1 MVYILNG
8 ETEKCT
14 YTIYLFR
21 IGLDRTCG
29 PPCLVNKHKRN
40 TKSLFESN
48 PQHARLITVNF
59 PVVWTWLRVFHTWLK
74 VGVLIDAI
82 RHKKALHPCQTRN
95 VAFWVN
101 ICRSVD
107 LPVQI
112 CCQRMSNKMLRFLSR
127 RRARSVSGQT
137 TSSQIKNQRLLSNK
151 NVVQCRVVLLDGTDL
166 PIELSKKALASDLY
180 EQVFYS
186 LDLIEKDYFGLQYTD
201 SNNVQHWLDPTKP
214 IKKQVKIGPPYT
226 LRLKVKFYS
235 SEPNTLR
242 EELTRYQFF
251 LQLKQDV
258 LEGKLHCPHQVSVQL
273 AALAL
278 QCQTEQME
286 LEILEEY
293 AKCSGLSPAQAESAY
308 LSKAKW
314 LDMYGVDMHTVLGKD
329 ACEYSLGLT
338 PTGILVFEGTQKIGL
353 FFWPKIGRLDFKK
366 KKLTLVVVEEDDEGR
381 GEQEHTFV
389 FRLVNEK
396 ACKHLWKCAVEHH
409 AFFRL
414 RAPVKGASGRQN
426 FFRMGSRFRYSG
438 KTEFQT
444 TQLNRARRTVQFER
458 RPSQRYAR
466 RQSHV
471 LRERQRQQVE
481 QPQPPV
487 VVNNEEESL
496 QRQPSQCSTK
506 SSDSSVHATSSPLVD
521 SLLKSLAKDQQPLE
535 PRNQT
540 AVSNTE
546 KETEPVKTSL
556 IIENMTNQTSLVP
569 NNQVGGTSSLPPR
582 TPIPPESL
590 KCNILKAKSLEQGK
604 NSNLVSITSM
614 DASSIIAKNNQPSD
628 AATIVSVGGD
638 KLTLSVSGAMMMNPS
653 AEDNVTVTHFSLD
666 SWGQIEQ
673 KTTQLNPKVSNQSQN
688 PFNPFTSD
696 NNNEVTAVSESIEE
710 DTKTEE
716 EKKANTNPFIDSNP
730 FLGLLN
736 PFKEIQPVV
745 EKKAEVETEKN
756 GARVVKTEEI
766 QTTTTTLT
774 HKDDNSAVSDIS
786 PWLVADPS
794 QTTTTDQ
801 TPIKH
806 TVITRKTVIT
816 TQL

>member
-1 MVYILNG
+1 
-8 ETEKCT
+8 
-14 YTIYLFR
+14 
-21 IGLDRTCG
+21 
-29 PPCLVNKHKRN
+29 
-40 TKSLFESN
+40 
-48 PQHARLITVNF
+48 
-59 PVVWTWLRVFHTWLK
+59 
-74 VGVLIDAI
+74 
-82 RHKKALHPCQTRN
+82 
-95 VAFWVN
+95 
-101 ICRSVD
+101 
-107 LPVQI
+107 
-112 CCQRMSNKMLRFLSR
+112 MLRFLSR

-137 TSSQIKNQRLLSNK
+137 SSQIKNQRLPSNK

-258 LEGKLHCPHQVSVQL
+258 LEGRLHCPHQVAVQL

-278 QCQTEQME
+278 QSELGDYDAAIHSAATVSEFRFVPGQTEQME

-293 AKCSGLSPAQAESAY
+293 MRTSGLSPAQAESSY

-481 QPQPPV
+481 QTQPTPPPA
-487 VVNNEEESL
+487 EEEPL
-496 QRQPSQCSTK
+496 QRQPSRCSTK
-506 SSDSSVHATSSPLVD
+506 SSDSSVQGTSSPLVD

-540 AVSNTE
+540 TVASSE
-546 KETEPVKTSL
+546 KESEPTKTSL
-556 IIENMTNQTSLVP
+556 TVETIANQVQLVP

-590 KCNILKAKSLEQGK
+590 KCNILKATLEQGK
-604 NSNLVSITSM
+604 NSNLISITST
-614 DASSIIAKNNQPSD
+614 DAPGIITKKNQHSD
-628 AATIVSVGGD
+628 AATIVSVD
-638 KLTLSVSGAMMMNPS
+638 
-653 AEDNVTVTHFSLD
+653 
-666 SWGQIEQ
+666 
-673 KTTQLNPKVSNQSQN
+673 
-688 PFNPFTSD
+688 
-696 NNNEVTAVSESIEE
+696 ESP
-710 DTKTEE
+710 
-716 EKKANTNPFIDSNP
+716 A
-730 FLGLLN
+730 
-736 PFKEIQPVV
+736 
-745 EKKAEVETEKN
+745 A
-756 GARVVKTEEI
+756 
-766 QTTTTTLT
+766 
-774 HKDDNSAVSDIS
+774 SDIS
-786 PWLVADPS
+786 PWLVEDLLQSPAP
-794 QTTTTDQ
+794 DQ
-801 TPIKH
+801 TPTKH
-806 TVITRKTVIT
+806 TVVTRKTVIT

>member
-1 MVYILNG
+1 
-8 ETEKCT
+8 
-14 YTIYLFR
+14 
-21 IGLDRTCG
+21 
-29 PPCLVNKHKRN
+29 
-40 TKSLFESN
+40 
-48 PQHARLITVNF
+48 
-59 PVVWTWLRVFHTWLK
+59 
-74 VGVLIDAI
+74 
-82 RHKKALHPCQTRN
+82 
-95 VAFWVN
+95 
-101 ICRSVD
+101 
-107 LPVQI
+107 
-112 CCQRMSNKMLRFLSR
+112 MLRFLSR
-127 RRARSVSGQT
+127 RRARSVTGQN

-258 LEGKLHCPHQVSVQL
+258 LDGKLHCPHQVAVQL

-278 QCQTEQME
+278 QSELGDYDPTMHSAATVSEFRFVPGQTEQME

-338 PTGILVFEGTQKIGL
+338 PTGILVFEGMQKIGL

-414 RAPVKGASGRQN
+414 RAPVKGTSGRQN

-471 LRERQRQQVE
+471 LRERQRQQVDQLQ
-481 QPQPPV
+481 QPLTT
-487 VVNNEEESL
+487 EEEPL
-496 QRQPSQCSTK
+496 QRQPSHSSTK
-506 SSDSSVHATSSPLVD
+506 SSDSSVQGASSPLVD

-535 PRNQT
+535 SRNQT
-540 AVSNTE
+540 AVVNTE
-546 KETEPVKTSL
+546 KESEPVKSTL
-556 IIENMTNQTSLVP
+556 PVDNAANQVQLVP

-604 NSNLVSITSM
+604 NSNLISITSV
-614 DASSIIAKNNQPSD
+614 DQSAVTVKNSQHTD
-628 AATIVSVGGD
+628 AATIVSVD
-638 KLTLSVSGAMMMNPS
+638 
-653 AEDNVTVTHFSLD
+653 D
-666 SWGQIEQ
+666 S
-673 KTTQLNPKVSNQSQN
+673 P
-688 PFNPFTSD
+688 
-696 NNNEVTAVSESIEE
+696 
-710 DTKTEE
+710 
-716 EKKANTNPFIDSNP
+716 
-730 FLGLLN
+730 
-736 PFKEIQPVV
+736 
-745 EKKAEVETEKN
+745 
-756 GARVVKTEEI
+756 
-766 QTTTTTLT
+766 
-774 HKDDNSAVSDIS
+774 AVSDIS

-794 QTTTTDQ
+794 QAPTTEQ
-801 TPIKH
+801 SPGKQ

>member
-1 MVYILNG
+1 
-8 ETEKCT
+8 
-14 YTIYLFR
+14 
-21 IGLDRTCG
+21 
-29 PPCLVNKHKRN
+29 
-40 TKSLFESN
+40 
-48 PQHARLITVNF
+48 
-59 PVVWTWLRVFHTWLK
+59 
-74 VGVLIDAI
+74 
-82 RHKKALHPCQTRN
+82 
-95 VAFWVN
+95 
-101 ICRSVD
+101 
-107 LPVQI
+107 
-112 CCQRMSNKMLRFLSR
+112 MLRFLSR
-127 RRARSVSGQT
+127 RRARSVTGQN

-258 LEGKLHCPHQVSVQL
+258 LEGKLHCPHQVAVQL

-278 QCQTEQME
+278 QSELGDYDPTMHSAATVSEFRFVPGQTEQME

-338 PTGILVFEGTQKIGL
+338 PTGILVFEGMQKIGL

-414 RAPVKGASGRQN
+414 RAPVKGTSGRQN

-471 LRERQRQQVE
+471 LRERQRQQVDQLQ
-481 QPQPPV
+481 QPLTT
-487 VVNNEEESL
+487 EEEPL
-496 QRQPSQCSTK
+496 QRQPSHASTK
-506 SSDSSVHATSSPLVD
+506 SSDSSVQGASSPLVD

-540 AVSNTE
+540 AVVNTE
-546 KETEPVKTSL
+546 KESEPVKSTL
-556 IIENMTNQTSLVP
+556 PVDNIANQVQLVP
-569 NNQVGGTSSLPPR
+569 NNQVGGSSSLPPR

-604 NSNLVSITSM
+604 NSNLISITSV
-614 DASSIIAKNNQPSD
+614 DQSAVTVKNSQHSD
-628 AATIVSVGGD
+628 AATIVSVD
-638 KLTLSVSGAMMMNPS
+638 
-653 AEDNVTVTHFSLD
+653 D
-666 SWGQIEQ
+666 S
-673 KTTQLNPKVSNQSQN
+673 P
-688 PFNPFTSD
+688 
-696 NNNEVTAVSESIEE
+696 
-710 DTKTEE
+710 
-716 EKKANTNPFIDSNP
+716 
-730 FLGLLN
+730 
-736 PFKEIQPVV
+736 
-745 EKKAEVETEKN
+745 
-756 GARVVKTEEI
+756 
-766 QTTTTTLT
+766 
-774 HKDDNSAVSDIS
+774 AVSDIS

-794 QTTTTDQ
+794 QAATTEQ
-801 TPIKH
+801 SPGKQ

>member
-1 MVYILNG
+1 
-8 ETEKCT
+8 
-14 YTIYLFR
+14 
-21 IGLDRTCG
+21 
-29 PPCLVNKHKRN
+29 
-40 TKSLFESN
+40 
-48 PQHARLITVNF
+48 
-59 PVVWTWLRVFHTWLK
+59 
-74 VGVLIDAI
+74 
-82 RHKKALHPCQTRN
+82 
-95 VAFWVN
+95 
-101 ICRSVD
+101 
-107 LPVQI
+107 
-112 CCQRMSNKMLRFLSR
+112 MSNKMLRFLSR

-258 LEGKLHCPHQVSVQL
+258 LEGKLHCPHQVAVQL

-278 QCQTEQME
+278 QSELGDYDPAIHSAATVSEFRFVPGQTEQME

-293 AKCSGLSPAQAESAY
+293 TKCSGLSPAQAESAY

-481 QPQPPV
+481 QPQSAPV
-487 VVNNEEESL
+487 ITNEEESL
-496 QRQPSQCSTK
+496 QRQSSQCSTK
-506 SSDSSVHATSSPLVD
+506 SSDSSVHPTPSPLVD

-540 AVSNTE
+540 IVNTE
-546 KETEPVKTSL
+546 KESEPVKTSL
-556 IIENMTNQTSLVP
+556 IIENISNQTSLVP

-614 DASSIIAKNNQPSD
+614 DTPTVIGKNNQHSD

-638 KLTLSVSGAMMMNPS
+638 KLTLSVSGTTMINPS
-653 AEDNVTVTHFSLD
+653 ADDNVTVTHFSLD

-673 KTTQLNPKVSNQSQN
+673 KTTQLNPKISNQSQN

-696 NNNEVTAVSESIEE
+696 NNNEITNNISENIEE
-710 DTKTEE
+710 DRKTEE
-716 EKKANTNPFIDSNP
+716 EKKTNTNPFIDSNP

-736 PFKEIQPVV
+736 PFKEIQPMV
-745 EKKAEVETEKN
+745 EKKAEAEIEKN

-786 PWLVADPS
+786 PWLVADP

>member
-1 MVYILNG
+1 
-8 ETEKCT
+8 
-14 YTIYLFR
+14 
-21 IGLDRTCG
+21 
-29 PPCLVNKHKRN
+29 
-40 TKSLFESN
+40 
-48 PQHARLITVNF
+48 
-59 PVVWTWLRVFHTWLK
+59 
-74 VGVLIDAI
+74 
-82 RHKKALHPCQTRN
+82 
-95 VAFWVN
+95 
-101 ICRSVD
+101 
-107 LPVQI
+107 
-112 CCQRMSNKMLRFLSR
+112 MLRFLSR

-258 LEGKLHCPHQVSVQL
+258 LDGKLHCPHQVAIQL

-278 QCQTEQME
+278 QSELGDYDHAIHSAATVSEFRFVPGQTEQME

-293 AKCSGLSPAQAESAY
+293 ARCCGLSPAQAESAY

-481 QPQPPV
+481 QPQQPPPV
-487 VVNNEEESL
+487 VTSEEEPL
-496 QRQPSQCSTK
+496 QRQSSQCSTK
-506 SSDSSVHATSSPLVD
+506 SSDSSVRGTSSPLVD

-540 AVSNTE
+540 TIGTTE
-546 KETEPVKTSL
+546 KESEPVKTSL
-556 IIENMTNQTSLVP
+556 IIDNMANQTPLVP

-614 DASSIIAKNNQPSD
+614 DAPTVITKNNQHSD

-638 KLTLSVSGAMMMNPS
+638 KLTLSVSGATMMNPS
-653 AEDNVTVTHFSLD
+653 ADDTVTVTHFSLD

-696 NNNEVTAVSESIEE
+696 TSNEVTTNISESTGE

-716 EKKANTNPFIDSNP
+716 EKKTNTNPFIDSNP

-736 PFKEIQPVV
+736 PFKDVQPAV
-745 EKKAEVETEKN
+745 EKKVEPETEKN

-786 PWLVADPS
+786 PWLVADPL
-794 QTTTTDQ
+794 QTSTTDQ

>member
-1 MVYILNG
+1 
-8 ETEKCT
+8 
-14 YTIYLFR
+14 
-21 IGLDRTCG
+21 
-29 PPCLVNKHKRN
+29 
-40 TKSLFESN
+40 
-48 PQHARLITVNF
+48 
-59 PVVWTWLRVFHTWLK
+59 
-74 VGVLIDAI
+74 
-82 RHKKALHPCQTRN
+82 
-95 VAFWVN
+95 
-101 ICRSVD
+101 
-107 LPVQI
+107 
-112 CCQRMSNKMLRFLSR
+112 MSNKMLRFLSR

-258 LEGKLHCPHQVSVQL
+258 LEGKLHCPHQVAVQL

-278 QCQTEQME
+278 QSELGDYDPAIHSAATVSEFRFVPGQTEQME

-293 AKCSGLSPAQAESAY
+293 AKCSGLSPAQAESTY
-308 LSKAKW
+308 LGKAKW

-481 QPQPPV
+481 QPQPSAPAAT
-487 VVNNEEESL
+487 NEEESL
-496 QRQPSQCSTK
+496 QRQPSECSTK
-506 SSDSSVHATSSPLVD
+506 SSDSSVHGTSSPLVD

-540 AVSNTE
+540 TIANTE
-546 KETEPVKTSL
+546 KESEPVKTSL
-556 IIENMTNQTSLVP
+556 IIDNLANQTSLVP

-614 DASSIIAKNNQPSD
+614 DAPTVVTKNNQHSD

-638 KLTLSVSGAMMMNPS
+638 KLTLSVSGSTMMSPS
-653 AEDNVTVTHFSLD
+653 ADDNVTVTHFSLD

-688 PFNPFTSD
+688 PFNPFTND
-696 NNNEVTAVSESIEE
+696 NGNEVTANISENTEE
-710 DTKTEE
+710 GTKTEE
-716 EKKANTNPFIDSNP
+716 EKTANTNPFIDSNP

-736 PFKEIQPVV
+736 PFKEIQATV
-745 EKKAEVETEKN
+745 EKKVDAEIEKN

-794 QTTTTDQ
+794 QTTITDQ

-806 TVITRKTVIT
+806 TIITRKTVIT